1 MPLTACH
8 QATSQGQ
15 GHALELLE
23 LLHHVRQ
30 LIMGLPN
37 LLLELGML
45 LGILGIL
52 ASFLGTVAGRWGQ
65 RLQPR
70 SGLVEC

>member
-8 QATSQGQ
+8 PAAAQGRSLQ
-15 GHALELLE
+15 LLE

-30 LIMGLPN
+30 LIVGLPN
-37 LLLELGML
+37 LLLELGMPL
-45 LGILGIL
+45 AILAIL
-52 ASFLGTVAGRWGQ
+52 ASFLGGVAGRWGQ